1 MKKFILKTVSA
12 LLTVMLMISIIPV
25 DCIKNGAT
33 AILDFS
39 VKTKAADA
47 NDFSATFTNGL
58 KYMDSNTANS
68 FIGFIYNVR
77 TDRVS
82 DDMRSMGD
90 IYRYLTGGFTK
101 GTDEYEYAQFC
112 FLITSE
118 YFINKQT
125 SIQSSYASQATNN
138 LITFLQKKV
147 GSDESGAQQLV
158 NSELGKVKGYIKKVL
173 YYAFDMQ
180 YDETIR
186 NIDMVMSSYNNVTSV
201 VDKVKKLVEAVGTTI
216 NTYYLISSTNS
227 LKAYN
232 YYNTYLNNRDI
243 GTEMGLLELIMN
255 TYNIGNISI
264 IDSIPIFLEKLGFG
278 NSWTSEDVQRVLRV
292 FAEFTYHSRKE
303 FSQLSEGSKP
313 QDTHN
318 HTTTFYQETDSSAI
332 FICSS
337 CGEKF
342 YYEKYAYDFY
352 DNRTEVSSGYSV
364 LKYCKYIKLDSTV
377 LYPCKSVA
385 KGAFSNR
392 KYFYNIKT
400 ITIPEGY
407 TTLGDDS
414 FSGCWTVED
423 IYLPSTIKT
432 IGKNAFHPNCTPIN
446 IHYAGTLEQWLSIN
460 LSGEICR
467 GYNLYINGKLV
478 KDIYLNKSKINNY
491 IFSGCK
497 SVETIRI
504 GSNVKSI
511 GNESFFSSY
520 GDIENKKVEYDG
532 TADNFYSLNIFGNI
546 EDKNKLLNS
555 FYGSELIREALYC
568 NGEKVPYG
576 VYYSEYDIDE
586 TVENEGWIFITST
599 DYKSKNIVIPNRLGQ
614 IKIKTFNI
622 NSNDYVKTIEVSEGI
637 EIMGSLC
644 GKSIES
650 ISIPKSVKHIY
661 RCTFDDSYVPNI
673 KRIDYTGTVDEFY
686 SLNIFGSSMNE
697 DKNEALNEFYGSE
710 IIHNYLYCNGERA
723 AYGLYYFGGTID
735 ETVGT
740 EEWICFISHDYKGE
754 SIVVPNRL
762 GQIKIKTFNGN
773 VNGNVKTIKIS
784 DGIEIMEGLY
794 GKSIESIS
802 IPKSVKHIYRCTFD
816 DSYVPNI
823 KRIDYT
829 GTVDEFYSLN
839 IFGSSMNEDKNEALN
854 EFYGSE
860 IIHNYLY
867 CNGERAA
874 YGLYYFGG
882 TIDETVG
889 TEEWICFIS
898 HDYKGESIVVPNRL
912 GQIKIKTFNGNVNG
926 NVKTIKI
933 SDGIEIMEGLYGKS
947 IESISIPKSVKHIY
961 GHTFESYYAP
971 NIKRIDYAGTVD
983 EFYSL
988 NIFGYADNDFENAM
1002 EFYNSIIDLSVY
1014 CNNKLCTTKCWFEN
1028 GRSYYVGAPII
1039 ENGEYTIPNK
1049 IGKYNITG
1057 IEKLIC
1063 ENGKKTLY
1071 IPKSIEHIEEI
1082 VNCNDVTVKCYMNS
1096 AAHKFA
1102 LNNKIKFEI
1111 LDSVSV
1117 KNDSKLVLDK
1127 NAGIIYG
1134 ITGGKEQIRD
1144 SIDIPDNGSI
1154 TFSSSNDRIGTGTI
1168 VYVLDSDKNTVSEI
1182 TATIFGDVNGD
1193 GWYDGTDAITVSMIA
1208 NGMLSREQVGEAV
1221 WMAADCNHDGVINQ
1235 ADVDLLNQ
1243 AGVLLANVDQTKS
1256 PEELLETSAEYNE
1269 YLNLIDQSVAVEEKK
1284 QETEMPDSSSSNS
1297 GLNEKILMF
1306 TEYFINLIL
1315 EFFSKI
1321 F

>member
-1 MKKFILKTVSA
+1 MKKFILKTVSV
-12 LLTVMLMISIIPV
+12 LLTIMLMISIIPV

-58 KYMDSNTANS
+58 KYMDGNTANS

-138 LITFLQKKV
+138 LITFLKKKV

-186 NIDMVMSSYNNVTSV
+186 NIDMVLSSYNNVTSV

-232 YYNTYLNNRDI
+232 YYTAYLNNRDI
-243 GTEMGLLELIMN
+243 GTEQGFLEFIMN
-255 TYNIGNISI
+255 ANNIGSVAD

-303 FSQLSEGSKP
+303 FSQLSEGRKP

-364 LKYCKYIKLDSTV
+364 LKYCKYIKLDATV

-392 KYFYNIKT
+392 KYFGNIKT

-414 FSGCWTVED
+414 FSGCWTVKD
-423 IYLPSTIKT
+423 IYLPSTIKK
-432 IGKNAFHPNCTPIN
+432 IGKNAFSPNQMPIN
-446 IHYAGTLEQWLSIN
+446 IHYAGTLEQWLSLN

-491 IFSGCK
+491 IFSGCD
-497 SVETIRI
+497 SIETIRI

-511 GNESFFSSY
+511 GNESFFSGY
-520 GDIENKKVEYDG
+520 GDTENKKVEYAG
-532 TADNFYSLNIFGNI
+532 TVDDFYSLNIFGNI
-546 EDKNKLLNS
+546 DDKNELLNS
-555 FYGSELIREALYC
+555 FYASELIREALYC

-576 VYYSEYDIDE
+576 VYYSEYEIDE
-586 TVENEGWIFITST
+586 TVGNEGWSCSISH
-599 DYKSKNIVIPNRLGQ
+599 DYKGESIVIPNRLGQIKIKAFYGYGNPYVKSIKISNGIEIMDSNLSGKKLESISIPNSVKYIHEYTFDSSDAPNIKRIDYAGTIDEFYSLNIFGFGNDEDKNKLLTQFYVSEPIHEALYCNGERVPYGLYYSEYEIDKTVGEKGWNCFISHDYKGESIVIPNRLGQ
-614 IKIKTFNI
+614 IKIKTFCGDGNP
-622 NSNDYVKTIEVSEGI
+622 YVKSIKISNGI
-637 EIMGSLC
+637 EIMDSNLS
-644 GKSIES
+644 GKKLES
-650 ISIPKSVKHIY
+650 ISIPNSVKYIHECI
-661 RCTFDDSYVPNI
+661 FDN
-673 KRIDYTGTVDEFY
+673 
-686 SLNIFGSSMNE
+686 SS
-697 DKNEALNEFYGSE
+697 S
-710 IIHNYLYCNGERA
+710 
-723 AYGLYYFGGTID
+723 
-735 ETVGT
+735 
-740 EEWICFISHDYKGE
+740 
-754 SIVVPNRL
+754 
-762 GQIKIKTFNGN
+762 
-773 VNGNVKTIKIS
+773 
-784 DGIEIMEGLY
+784 
-794 GKSIESIS
+794 
-802 IPKSVKHIYRCTFD
+802 
-816 DSYVPNI
+816 
-823 KRIDYT
+823 
-829 GTVDEFYSLN
+829 
-839 IFGSSMNEDKNEALN
+839 
-854 EFYGSE
+854 
-860 IIHNYLY
+860 
-867 CNGERAA
+867 
-874 YGLYYFGG
+874 
-882 TIDETVG
+882 
-889 TEEWICFIS
+889 
-898 HDYKGESIVVPNRL
+898 
-912 GQIKIKTFNGNVNG
+912 
-926 NVKTIKI
+926 
-933 SDGIEIMEGLYGKS
+933 
-947 IESISIPKSVKHIY
+947 
-961 GHTFESYYAP
+961 YAP

-1028 GRSYYVGAPII
+1028 GKSYYVGAPII

-1057 IEKLIC
+1057 IKKLIC

-1071 IPKSIEHIEEI
+1071 IPKSIEHIGEI

-1102 LNNKIKFEI
+1102 LKNKIKFEI

-1134 ITGGKEQIRD
+1134 ITGGKEQLRD

-1154 TFSSSNDRIGTGTI
+1154 TFSTSNDRIGTGTI
-1168 VYVLDSDKNTVSEI
+1168 VYVLDSEKNTVSEI

-1256 PEELLETSAEYNE
+1256 PEELLETSAKYNE

-1306 TEYFINLIL
+1306 AEYFINLIL
-1315 EFFSKI
+1315 ELFSKI

>member
-39 VKTKAADA
+39 VKTKAVDA
-47 NDFSATFTNGL
+47 NDFSATFTDGL
-58 KYMDSNTANS
+58 KYMDGNTANS

-138 LITFLQKKV
+138 LITFLKKKV

-186 NIDMVMSSYNNVTSV
+186 NIDMVLSSYNNVTSV

-232 YYNTYLNNRDI
+232 YYTAYLNNRDI
-243 GTEMGLLELIMN
+243 GTEQGFLEFIMN
-255 TYNIGNISI
+255 ANNIGSVAD

-303 FSQLSEGSKP
+303 FSQLSEGRKP

-364 LKYCKYIKLDSTV
+364 LKYCKYIKLDATV

-392 KYFYNIKT
+392 KYFGNIKT

-407 TTLGDDS
+407 STLGDDS
-414 FSGCWTVED
+414 FSGCWTVKD
-423 IYLPSTIKT
+423 IYLPSTIKK
-432 IGKNAFHPNCTPIN
+432 IGKNAFSPNKMPIN
-446 IHYAGTLEQWLSIN
+446 IHYAGTLEQWLSLN

-491 IFSGCK
+491 IFSGCD
-497 SVETIRI
+497 SIETIRI

-511 GNESFFSSY
+511 GNESFFSGY
-520 GDIENKKVEYDG
+520 GDKENKKVEYAG
-532 TADNFYSLNIFGNI
+532 TVDDFYSLNIFGNI
-546 EDKNKLLNS
+546 EDKNELLNS
-555 FYGSELIREALYC
+555 FYASELIREALYC

-586 TVENEGWIFITST
+586 TVGNEGWSCSISH
-599 DYKSKNIVIPNRLGQ
+599 DYEGESIVIPNRLGQ
-614 IKIKTFNI
+614 IKIKTFYGYS
-622 NSNDYVKTIEVSEGI
+622 NSYVKSIKISNGI
-637 EIMGSLC
+637 EIMDSYLS
-644 GKSIES
+644 GKNLES
-650 ISIPKSVKHIY
+650 ISIPNSVKYIHEY
-661 RCTFDDSYVPNI
+661 TFDSSDAPNI
-673 KRIDYTGTVDEFY
+673 KRIDYAGTIDEFY
-686 SLNIFGSSMNE
+686 SLNIFGFGNDE
-697 DKNEALNEFYGSE
+697 DKNKLLTQFYVSEPIHEA
-710 IIHNYLYCNGERA
+710 LYCNGERVP
-723 AYGLYYFGGTID
+723 YGLYYSEYEID
-735 ETVGT
+735 ETVG
-740 EEWICFISHDYKGE
+740 EEGWNCFISHDYKGE
-754 SIVVPNRL
+754 SIVIPNRL
-762 GQIKIKTFNGN
+762 GQIKIKTFYGYSNSY
-773 VNGNVKTIKIS
+773 VKSIKIS
-784 DGIEIMEGLY
+784 NGIEIMDSYLS
-794 GKSIESIS
+794 GKNLESIS
-802 IPKSVKHIYRCTFD
+802 IPNSVKYIHEYTFD
-816 DSYVPNI
+816 
-823 KRIDYT
+823 
-829 GTVDEFYSLN
+829 
-839 IFGSSMNEDKNEALN
+839 SSD
-854 EFYGSE
+854 
-860 IIHNYLY
+860 
-867 CNGERAA
+867 
-874 YGLYYFGG
+874 
-882 TIDETVG
+882 
-889 TEEWICFIS
+889 
-898 HDYKGESIVVPNRL
+898 
-912 GQIKIKTFNGNVNG
+912 
-926 NVKTIKI
+926 
-933 SDGIEIMEGLYGKS
+933 
-947 IESISIPKSVKHIY
+947 
-961 GHTFESYYAP
+961 AP
-971 NIKRIDYAGTVD
+971 NIKRIDYAGTID

-1028 GRSYYVGAPII
+1028 GKSYYVGAPII

-1057 IEKLIC
+1057 IKKLIC
-1063 ENGKKTLY
+1063 ENGEKTLY
-1071 IPKSIEHIEEI
+1071 IPKSIEHIGEI
-1082 VNCNDVTVKCYMNS
+1082 VNCNDVTIKCYMNS

-1111 LDSVSV
+1111 LDSVSA
-1117 KNDSKLVLDK
+1117 KNDSELVLDK

-1154 TFSSSNDRIGTGTI
+1154 TFSTSNDRIGTGTI
-1168 VYVLDSDKNTVSEI
+1168 VYVLDSEKNTVSEI

-1243 AGVLLANVDQTKS
+1243 AGVLLARIDQTKS
-1256 PEELLETSAEYNE
+1256 SEELLETSAEYNE
-1269 YLNLIDQSVAVEEKK
+1269 YLNLIGQNAEIAGDNPEDPSEHL
-1284 QETEMPDSSSSNS
+1284 
-1297 GLNEKILMF
+1297 GFFGRLKILF
-1306 TEYFINLIL
+1306 KKIIEYIIL
-1315 EFFSKI
+1315 FFKKVC
-1321 F
+1321 

>member
-1 MKKFILKTVSA
+1 MKKFILKTVSV
-12 LLTVMLMISIIPV
+12 LLTIMLMISIIPV

-58 KYMDSNTANS
+58 KYMDGNTANS

-138 LITFLQKKV
+138 LITFLKKKV

-186 NIDMVMSSYNNVTSV
+186 NIDMVLSSYNNVTSV

-232 YYNTYLNNRDI
+232 YYTAYLNNRDI
-243 GTEMGLLELIMN
+243 GTEQGFLEFIMN
-255 TYNIGNISI
+255 ANNIGSVAD

-303 FSQLSEGSKP
+303 FSQLSEGRKP

-364 LKYCKYIKLDSTV
+364 LKYCKYIKLDATV

-392 KYFYNIKT
+392 KYFGNIKT

-414 FSGCWTVED
+414 FSGCWTVKD
-423 IYLPSTIKT
+423 IYLPSTIKK
-432 IGKNAFHPNCTPIN
+432 IGKNAFSPNQMPIN
-446 IHYAGTLEQWLSIN
+446 IHYAGTLEQWLSLN

-491 IFSGCK
+491 IFSGCD
-497 SVETIRI
+497 SIETIRI

-511 GNESFFSSY
+511 GNESFFSGY
-520 GDIENKKVEYDG
+520 GDTENKKVEYAG
-532 TADNFYSLNIFGNI
+532 TVDDFYSLNIFGNI
-546 EDKNKLLNS
+546 DDKNELLNS
-555 FYGSELIREALYC
+555 FYASELIREALYC

-576 VYYSEYDIDE
+576 VYYSEYEIDE
-586 TVENEGWIFITST
+586 TVGNEGWSCSISH
-599 DYKSKNIVIPNRLGQ
+599 DYKGESIVIPNRLGQ
-614 IKIKTFNI
+614 IKIKAFYGYGNP
-622 NSNDYVKTIEVSEGI
+622 YVKSIKISNGI
-637 EIMGSLC
+637 EIMDSNLS
-644 GKSIES
+644 GKKLES
-650 ISIPKSVKHIY
+650 ISIPNSVKYIHECI
-661 RCTFDDSYVPNI
+661 FDN
-673 KRIDYTGTVDEFY
+673 
-686 SLNIFGSSMNE
+686 SS
-697 DKNEALNEFYGSE
+697 S
-710 IIHNYLYCNGERA
+710 
-723 AYGLYYFGGTID
+723 
-735 ETVGT
+735 
-740 EEWICFISHDYKGE
+740 
-754 SIVVPNRL
+754 
-762 GQIKIKTFNGN
+762 
-773 VNGNVKTIKIS
+773 
-784 DGIEIMEGLY
+784 
-794 GKSIESIS
+794 
-802 IPKSVKHIYRCTFD
+802 
-816 DSYVPNI
+816 
-823 KRIDYT
+823 
-829 GTVDEFYSLN
+829 
-839 IFGSSMNEDKNEALN
+839 
-854 EFYGSE
+854 
-860 IIHNYLY
+860 
-867 CNGERAA
+867 
-874 YGLYYFGG
+874 
-882 TIDETVG
+882 
-889 TEEWICFIS
+889 
-898 HDYKGESIVVPNRL
+898 
-912 GQIKIKTFNGNVNG
+912 
-926 NVKTIKI
+926 
-933 SDGIEIMEGLYGKS
+933 
-947 IESISIPKSVKHIY
+947 
-961 GHTFESYYAP
+961 YAP

-1028 GRSYYVGAPII
+1028 GKSYYVGAPII

-1057 IEKLIC
+1057 IKKLIC

-1071 IPKSIEHIEEI
+1071 IPKSIEHIGEI

-1102 LNNKIKFEI
+1102 L
-1111 LDSVSV
+1111 

-1134 ITGGKEQIRD
+1134 ITGGKEQLRD

-1154 TFSSSNDRIGTGTI
+1154 TFSTSNDRIGTGTI
-1168 VYVLDSDKNTVSEI
+1168 VYVLDSEKNTVSEI

-1256 PEELLETSAEYNE
+1256 PEELLETSAKYNE

-1306 TEYFINLIL
+1306 AEYFINLIL
-1315 EFFSKI
+1315 ELFSKI